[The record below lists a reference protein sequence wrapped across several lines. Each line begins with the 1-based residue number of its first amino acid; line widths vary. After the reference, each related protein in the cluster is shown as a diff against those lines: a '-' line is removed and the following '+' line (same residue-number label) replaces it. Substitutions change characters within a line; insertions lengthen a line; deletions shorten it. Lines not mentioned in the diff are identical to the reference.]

1 MLVAWLDWSF
11 KKWSVSSLA
20 SCLRFQPIS
29 ASFARQI
36 IPLSETN
43 SWPPWKIDGWKD
55 KTKSF
60 PFGMGP
66 GFPPFFQF
74 QFQGGKKIT
83 PGSPSQPQRL
93 RCKTTLA
100 KSSAGSA
107 GPPVKVSPVMGS
119 SASQKTS
126 WMDDTPWEK
135 DGSVREVHPPPPEV
149 EQLAPPPKWWFKDVP
164 ILLGR
169 PIYRGYVEL
178 WGCTW
183 KSTLSI
189 HLSSEKIGSP
199 PKFRCRWLWEEG

>member
-1 MLVAWLDWSF
+1 MLAAWLYRL
-11 KKWSVSSLA
+11 KLQKVICLI
-20 SCLRFQPIS
+20 SCILLESPPIS

-43 SWPPWKIDGWKD
+43 NSWALWKIDGWKD

-66 GFPPFFQF
+66 GSPIFFQF
-74 QFQGGKKIT
+74 QFQVEKNHSWI
-83 PGSPSQPQRL
+83 PSQPQP
-93 RCKTTLA
+93 TGASTLA

-126 WMDDTPWEK
+126 WMDGTPWEK

-149 EQLAPPPKWWFKDVP
+149 EQLAPLPKWWFKDVP
-164 ILLGR
+164 LLLGR
-169 PIYRGYVEL
+169 PIYRGYIGL